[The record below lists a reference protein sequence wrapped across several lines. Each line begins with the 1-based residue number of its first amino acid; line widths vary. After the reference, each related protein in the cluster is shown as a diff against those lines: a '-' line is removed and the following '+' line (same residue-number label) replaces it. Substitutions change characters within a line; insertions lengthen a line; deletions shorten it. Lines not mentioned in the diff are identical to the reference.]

1 MLQLQ
6 STSRL
11 ILGIWRACCASSV
24 LEQNIGSLGCQTASR
39 SVGFAKQRMKE
50 EVKGG
55 LNTKIERGVSA
66 RADRKEVNQ
75 IEAAGGGERK
85 EMGKIS
91 RAGYSHALYAGIG
104 NCRVV
109 EIACERRSSPDKET
123 REGV

>member
-1 MLQLQ
+1 MLAAL
-6 STSRL
+6 
-11 ILGIWRACCASSV
+11 RAYLSK
-24 LEQNIGSLGCQTASR
+24 IFGSLGCQTVSR
-39 SVGFAKQRMKE
+39 SVGFAKRRMKE
-50 EVKGG
+50 EGEGG
-55 LNTKIERGVSA
+55 GRRGINTKIERGVSA

-91 RAGYSHALYAGIG
+91 KRAGYSHALYAGIG